1 MTDITSSQPMPQA
14 EEENI
19 LAQTLAELQQIS
31 AKIQQEQVE
40 IDRLKA
46 ESRIITAH
54 TDRLL
59 SGLRGQLDAL
69 GATK

>member
-1 MTDITSSQPMPQA
+1 MPQA